1 MDHELEMKELS
12 MKKVIGLIFVP
23 TVILTGVY
31 VMIGLH
37 WQKIPSIALFYV
49 LATFILFPIELG
61 IVMKAS
67 KKKYGEYSLKS
78 AFVNHSKL
86 RKREIALYG
95 VILFLFAGAMSATI
109 SPIESILVSP
119 IAGWV
124 EQLTPEYFDCTD
136 VELTGSYS
144 KEILL
149 FTSIVFLIM
158 NAFVGPIIEEFF
170 LEDI

>member
-1 MDHELEMKELS
+1 MRCNGSRIRNERTFNE
-12 MKKVIGLIFVP
+12 KVIGLIFVP
-23 TVILTGVY
+23 TVILTSAY
-31 VMIGLH
+31 VMIGLY

-49 LATFILFPIELG
+49 LAT
-61 IVMKAS
+61 
-67 KKKYGEYSLKS
+67 
-78 AFVNHSKL
+78 
-86 RKREIALYG
+86 
-95 VILFLFAGAMSATI
+95 VILFLFAGAMSAII
-109 SPIESILVSP
+109 SPIENILVSP